1 VPQKE
6 VRVHLAAD
14 LVQVARDQGGTGR
27 DAGVVDEDGH
37 IPRGRRRR
45 DDGLVVEDVESQ
57 RHHPG
62 VVEVEALGAPARRV
76 DLARPALEQFE
87 HELTADTAVGSGDEG
102 DLVGGGDV
110 HGFLAFRVGLSGSA
124 SRVRPGIGYPKTSRW
139 RQGQVEDREAGVR
152 GGRRCG

>member
-102 DLVGGGDV
+102 NLVGDV
-110 HGFLAFRVGLSGSA
+110 HGFLAFCVGLSGSA
-124 SRVRPGIGYPKTSRW
+124 SRIWLGMGYPKTSH
-139 RQGQVEDREAGVR
+139 
-152 GGRRCG
+152 